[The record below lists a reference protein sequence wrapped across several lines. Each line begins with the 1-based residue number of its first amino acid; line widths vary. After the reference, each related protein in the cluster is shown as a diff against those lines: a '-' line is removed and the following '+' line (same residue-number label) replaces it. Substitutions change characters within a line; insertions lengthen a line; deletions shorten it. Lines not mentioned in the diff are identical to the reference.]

1 MGVWKKTQCNNC
13 GLSCGIEV
21 EVENNKIINVRPD
34 KDSPRT
40 KGYCCRKGRAVKYFQ
55 HHGDRIK
62 YPKKKVGDHYEQIS
76 WEQRIRR

>member
-21 EVENNKIINVRPD
+21 EVESNRIINVRPD

-40 KGYCCRKGRAVKYFQ
+40 KGYCLS
-55 HHGDRIK
+55 RI
-62 YPKKKVGDHYEQIS
+62 HI
-76 WEQRIRR
+76 